1 MVKALNAFQ
10 SDRLTFNKN
19 QHEWDDKEVVN
30 NHRYLKKE
38 ISEMNEVMERMAR
51 VIVNQ
56 NETNQKLEK
65 KVLDVSKEVKELN
78 VEIDQQSDNFDK
90 VLHLLGQED
99 NISDPQDG
107 LSNICNVIKTN
118 IQEESSSETY
128 HYKHLNTN
136 LAAPKE
142 IYSIYKSPFY

>member
-1 MVKALNAFQ
+1 
-10 SDRLTFNKN
+10 
-19 QHEWDDKEVVN
+19 
-30 NHRYLKKE
+30 
-38 ISEMNEVMERMAR
+38 MNEVMERMAR